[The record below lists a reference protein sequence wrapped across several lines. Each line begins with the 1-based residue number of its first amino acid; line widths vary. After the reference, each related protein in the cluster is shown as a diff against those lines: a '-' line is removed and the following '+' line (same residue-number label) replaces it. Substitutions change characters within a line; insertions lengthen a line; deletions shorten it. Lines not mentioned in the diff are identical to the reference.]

1 MRLFV
6 ALPLPERVRAEVAEW
21 VADVAG
27 LADGVRWA
35 ASEQWRGHG
44 GAAAHESLARC
55 PLV

>member
-1 MRLFV
+1 VRLFV